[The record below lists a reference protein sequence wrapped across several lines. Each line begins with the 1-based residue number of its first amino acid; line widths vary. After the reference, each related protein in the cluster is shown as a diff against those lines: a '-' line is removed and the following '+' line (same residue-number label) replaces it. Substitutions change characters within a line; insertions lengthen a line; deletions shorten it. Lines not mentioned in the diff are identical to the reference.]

1 MKVIVTFTLIGGFMK
16 EIRVKENLL
25 KIAIIHLIVFVVS
38 TVIFICDPSNS
49 DPLLIVE
56 ILHPNFTIKHLVIC
70 TILFLILVILFK
82 VENKVLNIYLLIMM
96 IMSITM
102 SMNSKFGGYEFK
114 IENPFILWVTYP
126 LGYYLSFWIEVKKM
140 TQYRI
145 VIISSYFITLSILHK
160 VAIKLISNIKVKR

>member
-1 MKVIVTFTLIGGFMK
+1 MK
-16 EIRVKENLL
+16 EIKVKENLL
-25 KIAIIHLIVFVVS
+25 RIAIIHLIVFVVS
-38 TVIFICDPSNS
+38 TVIFIFDPSNS

-70 TILFLILVILFK
+70 TILFLTLVISFK
-82 VENKVLNIYLLIMM
+82 VENKFLNIYLLIMM

-102 SMNSKFGGYEFK
+102 SMNSKFLGYKFK
-114 IENPFILWVTYP
+114 VETPFISWVTYP

-145 VIISSYFITLSILHK
+145 VTISSYFIILSILHVMSTK
-160 VAIKLISNIKVKR
+160 FIDIIKNKLNSIK

>member
-1 MKVIVTFTLIGGFMK
+1 MKKIK
-16 EIRVKENLL
+16 VKENSL
-25 KIAIIHLIVFVVS
+25 KIAIIHLIIFVIS
-38 TVIFICDPSNS
+38 RVIFICNPSNR

-70 TILFLILVILFK
+70 TVLFLTLVISFK

-102 SMNSKFGGYEFK
+102 SMNSKFSGYKFNVET
-114 IENPFILWVTYP
+114 PFISWITYP

-145 VIISSYFITLSILHK
+145 VIISSYFIILSILHR
-160 VAIKLISNIKVKR
+160 VSIKFIDIIKNKLN

>member
-1 MKVIVTFTLIGGFMK
+1 MKKIKV
-16 EIRVKENLL
+16 EENLI
-25 KIAIIHLIVFVVS
+25 KITIIHLIVFVLS

-56 ILHPNFTIKHLVIC
+56 MLHPNFVIKHLVIC
-70 TILFLILVILFK
+70 TILFLTLAISFK

-96 IMSITM
+96 IMCITM
-102 SMNSKFGGYEFK
+102 SMNSKFWGYKFE

-126 LGYYLSFWIEVKKM
+126 VGYYLSFWIEVKKM

-145 VIISSYFITLSILHK
+145 VTISSYFIILSILHR
-160 VAIKLISNIKVKR
+160 VSIKFIDIIKNKLN

>member
-1 MKVIVTFTLIGGFMK
+1 MK
-16 EIRVKENLL
+16 EIKVKENSL

-38 TVIFICDPSNS
+38 TVIFIFDPSNS

-70 TILFLILVILFK
+70 TILFLTLVISFK

-96 IMSITM
+96 IMCITM
-102 SMNSKFGGYEFK
+102 SMNSKVWGYKFK

-126 LGYYLSFWIEVKKM
+126 LGYYLSFWIEVKKI

-145 VIISSYFITLSILHK
+145 VIISSYFIILSILHR
-160 VAIKLISNIKVKR
+160 VSIKFIDIIKNKLN